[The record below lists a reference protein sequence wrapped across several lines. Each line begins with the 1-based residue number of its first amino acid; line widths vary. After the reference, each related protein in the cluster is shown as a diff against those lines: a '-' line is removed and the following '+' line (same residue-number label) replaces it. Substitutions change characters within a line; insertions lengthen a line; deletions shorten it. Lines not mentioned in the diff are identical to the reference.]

1 MAIISNL
8 ILHKGLHIF
17 HSYLNI
23 GTQTGFWMI
32 INKRFQYDGWLEVC
46 PQVIY
51 YYWTLQLIAR
61 SELAYIALS
70 QLDIATS
77 FGDMTTAHRVASLWD
92 TPVQCNLYQQRQ
104 DVCIKYL
111 WLGFTLRAGSGDQI
125 RIKNAYISAETIQI
139 QIAMQTRTESDHI
152 TANGSSFVQPSHT
165 MHPSTYCK

>member
-1 MAIISNL
+1 M
-8 ILHKGLHIF
+8 
-17 HSYLNI
+17 
-23 GTQTGFWMI
+23 
-32 INKRFQYDGWLEVC
+32 EVC

-70 QLDIATS
+70 QLDIAAS

-139 QIAMQTRTESDHI
+139 QIAMQNRTES
-152 TANGSSFVQPSHT
+152 A
-165 MHPSTYCK
+165 TYIL